1 MSSFNMAD
9 GSARRRR
16 TNTKTL
22 ERARATWGLVRP
34 VSGYRRFSLYTR
46 VLAVNAGVLIAATTF
61 LALTPATVSI
71 PRGLGEGLVLLLGL
85 TVIVVANAFL
95 LRVSFGPLA
104 RLVRMMRTTDLL
116 VPGQRLQVSGGAEV
130 RQVIQTFNEMLD
142 RLESERQRS
151 NRRAHTAQ
159 EAERR
164 RIGQELHDEIGQR
177 LTAILLQISQAAPA
191 GDDQARAALEEAQ
204 ELTRATLDEV
214 GRIAWQ
220 LRPGILE
227 DLGLVRALESLAST
241 TADTSSLD
249 IRLKIDA
256 AAGDTALG
264 TEAELVVF
272 RVAQESLTNALRH
285 ARATHAAV
293 ELRRGPGVL
302 VLRVADDGQG
312 LQGTE
317 SEGAGLRG
325 MRERALLVGAT
336 LMIESLP
343 GAGTSVEL
351 AVPIEAGER

>member
-1 MSSFNMAD
+1 M
-9 GSARRRR
+9 
-16 TNTKTL
+16 L
-22 ERARATWGLVRP
+22 ETVRATWDLIRP
-34 VSGYRRFSLYTR
+34 LSGYRRLSLYTR
-46 VLAVNAGVLIAATTF
+46 VLAVNAGVLIAATTV

-71 PRGLGEGLVLLLGL
+71 PRGLGEGLVLALGL
-85 TVIVVANAFL
+85 AVIVVANAFL
-95 LRVSFGPLA
+95 LRVSFVPLA
-104 RLVRMMRTTDLL
+104 RLVRMMRTADLL
-116 VPGQRLQVSGGAEV
+116 VPGKRLKVTGGAEV
-130 RQVIQTFNEMLD
+130 RQVILTFNEMLD
-142 RLESERQRS
+142 RLEGERQRS

-177 LTAILLQISQAAPA
+177 LTAILLQISRAQPS
-191 GDDQARAALEEAQ
+191 GDTEARAALEEAQ

-241 TADTSSLD
+241 TAETSSLD
-249 IRLKIDA
+249 VRLEIDLGV
-256 AAGDTALG
+256 GDTPLG
-264 TEAELVVF
+264 AEAELVVF

-285 ARATHAAV
+285 ARATHAAI
-293 ELRRGPGVL
+293 ELRRAPGVVL
-302 VLRVADDGQG
+302 LRVADDGQG

-336 LMIESLP
+336 LTIESLP

-351 AVPIEAGER
+351 AVPTQAGER